1 VYVCHHIFSNYVDR
15 PDRYGAT
22 GIRRNQTLVIER
34 EEKMT
39 DAIVKH
45 EQPVSIIRS
54 MDDAE
59 RAARS
64 MVASGFFADSK
75 QAAQAVVKILA
86 GQELGFG
93 PFASMTGVNIIQ
105 NKPVLA
111 ANLMAAAVKRQ
122 GKYNYRVVDL
132 TDERCELAFFEAGQE
147 VGRSIFG
154 KADAEKAGLL
164 AKDNWRKYPRN
175 MYFARALSNGQK
187 WYAPD
192 VFNGATVYTPD
203 ELGAK
208 VDEEGNAVIDVA
220 PITAADP
227 ALMYAMPYEQA
238 AAMMAKGKGENAEEK
253 RFDTLTASQ
262 LQYIVE
268 HSKETEKVEAAL
280 TVLEHDHNMPRPG
293 SA

>member
-1 VYVCHHIFSNYVDR
+1 M
-15 PDRYGAT
+15 
-22 GIRRNQTLVIER
+22 
-34 EEKMT
+34 EEK
-39 DAIVKH
+39 AIVKH
-45 EQPVSIIRS
+45 ETPVSIIRT

-59 RAARS
+59 RAARA

-75 QAAQAVVKILA
+75 QASQAVVKILA

-93 PFASMTGVNIIQ
+93 PFASMTGVNIVQ

-122 GKYNYRVVDL
+122 GKYNYRVVEM
-132 TDERCELAFFEAGQE
+132 TDTGCELAFFEMGVE
-147 VGRSIFG
+147 VGRSIFN

-164 AKDNWRKYPRN
+164 QKDNWKKYPRN

-203 ELGAK
+203 ELGAQ
-208 VDEEGNAVIDVA
+208 VNEDGNAIVDATATPTPELIPTPA
-220 PITAADP
+220 PV
-227 ALMYAMPYEQA
+227 AMPYEQA
-238 AAMMAKGKGENAEEK
+238 AAMTAKGKDKEEK
-253 RFDTLTASQ
+253 RLDTLTPQQ

-268 HSKETEKVEAAL
+268 HSVSPELVDAAL
-280 TVLEHDHNMPRPG
+280 TVLEHDHDMPRP
-293 SA
+293 SAD